1 MNDLQRSIAG
11 TLKTLREDLRELTHL
26 QKTLDDLESMLL
38 SLSGSEEQLRREIEH
53 TRSMISDWHEFFMR
67 SPDLLCIA
75 DCKGYFRRVNPSLAR
90 TLGYRCEDLIDHK
103 FISFVHSDDR
113 AATLRELKK
122 LNHGH
127 DTISFE
133 NRYRCGDG
141 KNYRWFNW
149 TCPAALPASGLIYA
163 VARDVTDNKRTSD
176 EILFLAQHDSLT
188 GLRNRA
194 SFRQELLH
202 ACERAKR
209 SSRYEIALLFIDLND
224 FKAINDTY
232 GHGAGD
238 LVLSIVAD
246 RLRQLSR
253 TTDMVA
259 RVGGDEFT
267 MLIQGANTSHIE
279 RIVHRIHQSLQAP
292 VDLRG
297 GRSVG
302 VSASV
307 GVARWNEYNND
318 ADSLLNAADQ
328 DMYIDKASMRNG
340 IGAKRRQSG

>member
-1 MNDLQRSIAG
+1 MNELQQSIAI
-11 TLKTLREDLRELTHL
+11 TLRSLREDLRELTHL
-26 QKTLDDLESMLL
+26 QKALDELESLL
-38 SLSGSEEQLRREIEH
+38 ATLSGSEAHLRSEIEH
-53 TRSMISDWHEFFMR
+53 TRSLISDWHEFFKR

-75 DCKGYFRRVNPSLAR
+75 DSKGYFRRVNPSLAR
-90 TLGYRCEDLIDHK
+90 TLGYRCEEIVDHK
-103 FISFVHSDDR
+103 FIDFVHPDDR

-122 LNHGH
+122 LNNGQ

-133 NRYRCGDG
+133 NRYRCRDG
-141 KNYRWFNW
+141 KKYLWFNW

-163 VARDVTDNKRTSD
+163 VARDVTENKRSSD

-209 SSRYEIALLFIDLND
+209 SPRYEVALLFIDLNE
-224 FKAINDTY
+224 FKAINDTH
-232 GHGAGD
+232 GHAAGD

-253 TTDMVA
+253 STDVVA
-259 RVGGDEFT
+259 RIGGDEFT
-267 MLIQGANTSHIE
+267 MLIQGANTSHLE
-279 RIVHRIHQSLQAP
+279 RIVHRIHQSLLTP
-292 VDLRG
+292 VDLRAG
-297 GRSVG
+297 KSVR

-307 GVARWNEYNND
+307 GVSRWGEHNND

-328 DMYIDKASMRNG
+328 SMYVAKASERNN
-340 IGAKRRQSG
+340 IRPASRQTG